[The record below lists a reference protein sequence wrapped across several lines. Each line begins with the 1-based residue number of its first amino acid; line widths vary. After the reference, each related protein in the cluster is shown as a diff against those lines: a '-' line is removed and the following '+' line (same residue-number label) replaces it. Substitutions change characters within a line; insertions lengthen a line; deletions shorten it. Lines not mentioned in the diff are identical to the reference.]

1 MSVIDNNTT
10 FKEFRNRC
18 EDKKALANAGDIYVG
33 TGQQNS
39 NVSGVYITEGKNI
52 QTAIAEDVYRT
63 RKISFSVTPN
73 QGNNSSAIGYFA
85 NASGVNS
92 TALGYNA
99 IAQGMS
105 TIAIG
110 DRASTSGDY
119 AISIGIGA
127 NASLESI
134 AIGDMAS
141 AAWGGAVAVGTNA
154 VANGSYSVALG
165 RDSKSMATYS
175 VAIGGAN
182 VGSKNEYAIAIGY
195 NASNEND
202 YSLNSIA
209 IGRAAKTGNPSMS
222 AIAIGYNAITSG
234 DYAISI
240 GCSANASLES
250 IAIGDKAYAAW
261 GGSVAVGAATKADGG
276 NAVAIGLGADAP
288 GSTSVAIGS
297 NSSANSKS
305 SVAIGESTSIRG
317 DNSIA
322 IGRAAKTGNP
332 AVNEP
337 RAVDSIAIG
346 NNASADFVGSIAI
359 GPNAFA
365 GWGNYSVAIGYNSF
379 AKTPERPNSKGRT
392 AIGVGANA
400 SERAI
405 VIAGNDVIMYVADSG
420 SAWGHDS
427 DERIKENIELGN
439 TSLCLKNIND
449 VPVKRYVYKSFAD
462 KYADKHQLG
471 FIAQDLERVYPKLV
485 FTRSV
490 EEFDNPDNPSEKIKI
505 ENFKSIE
512 REPLIPVLWGG
523 VQELSKIIN
532 EMQNRISQ
540 LEKEISEIKA

>member
-127 NASLESI
+127 NASLESV

-141 AAWGGAVAVGTNA
+141 AAWGGAVAVGTNT

-182 VGSKNEYAIAIGY
+182 VGSKNEYAIAIG
-195 NASNEND
+195 
-202 YSLNSIA
+202 
-209 IGRAAKTGNPSMS
+209 RAAKTGNPSMS

-234 DYAISI
+234 DCAISI

-288 GSTSVAIGS
+288 GSTSVAIGY

-305 SVAIGESTSIRG
+305 SVAIGENTSIRG

-379 AKTPERPNSKGRT
+379 ATTPEGSNSKGRT

-405 VIAGNDVIMYVADSG
+405 VIAGNDVIMYVADG
-420 SAWGHDS
+420 GAAWGHDS

-471 FIAQDLERVYPKLV
+471 FIAQDLEKVYPKLV
-485 FTRSV
+485 FTRNV
-490 EEFDNPDNPSEKIKI
+490 EEFDNPDDPSEKIKI

>member
-127 NASLESI
+127 NASLESM

-195 NASNEND
+195 NA
-202 YSLNSIA
+202 
-209 IGRAAKTGNPSMS
+209 
-222 AIAIGYNAITSG
+222 ITSG
-234 DYAISI
+234 ECAISI

-359 GPNAFA
+359 GLNAFA

-379 AKTPERPNSKGRT
+379 AKTPKDSNKGRT

-405 VIAGNDVIMYVADSG
+405 VIAGNDVIMYVADG
-420 SAWGHDS
+420 GAAWGHDS

-471 FIAQDLERVYPKLV
+471 FIAQDLEKVYPKLV
-485 FTRSV
+485 FTRNV